1 MTILTLSLKLPSE
14 FVKTATVGTSSDWLI
29 IQKSGE
35 TEVSKIAATAAAVG
49 AMATSHAANAV
60 GAMATSHAANSITA
74 LGGTAQA
81 LGTASN
87 GSGTV
92 VALSNHVHPMPDAA
106 DVGALDL
113 TGGTLS
119 GSLSIS
125 ASSGGRSINISA
137 SSGGRSVNIGTSRTS
152 DGTSKVGFYSQSGA
166 GESAYILRDSGAN
179 SDMSLKNNGTNGQ
192 FIFLITTLY
201 VRNQN
206 NSAYAA
212 LQVGAVTYDTA
223 AARSDPRL
231 KRGITA
237 VTVPPATATRLKE
250 AVIRF
255 NFKHEA
261 EGHPPHLGFD
271 AAQIRDI
278 LPEIVIARP
287 PHPKLPDEAGMADV
301 LSFDMTGLVAS
312 LVMDVAGLT
321 ARLEAAEAQLEKAL
335 APIGSSLAKG

>member
-1 MTILTLSLKLPSE
+1 MTVLTLSLKLPSE

-35 TEVSKIAATAAAVG
+35 TEVSKIAATAA
-49 AMATSHAANAV
+49 AV

-125 ASSGGRSINISA
+125 ASSGGRSINI
-137 SSGGRSVNIGTSRTS
+137 GTGRTS
-152 DGTSKVGFYSQSGA
+152 DGTSKIGFFSQSGG
-166 GESAYILRDSGAN
+166 GESAYILRASGAN
-179 SDMSLKNNGTNGQ
+179 NDMSLKNNGTNGQ

-201 VRNQN
+201 VRNQY
-206 NSAYAA
+206 NSAYAD
-212 LQVGAVTYDTA
+212 LQVGDVTYDTA

-237 VTVPPATATRLKE
+237 VTAPPATATRLKE

-261 EGHPPHLGFD
+261 EGHPRHLGFD

-287 PHPKLPDEAGMADV
+287 PHPKHPEEAGMAEV

-321 ARLEAAEAQLEKAL
+321 ARLEAAEAQLEMAFG
-335 APIGSSLAKG
+335 PIGASRVKA